1 MAKTAK
7 TNNKSANA
15 GKATRKHRVT
25 RPQVVS
31 FRITRT
37 QAKTLSE
44 IYDRD
49 PITGVSSP
57 NRLARKIVCD
67 FLAGRLEY
75 RDPADKTQ
83 DLDVVGA

>member
-7 TNNKSANA
+7 TKNKSANA
-15 GKATRKHRVT
+15 GKVTRKHVT

-49 PITGVSSP
+49 PITGVNSP